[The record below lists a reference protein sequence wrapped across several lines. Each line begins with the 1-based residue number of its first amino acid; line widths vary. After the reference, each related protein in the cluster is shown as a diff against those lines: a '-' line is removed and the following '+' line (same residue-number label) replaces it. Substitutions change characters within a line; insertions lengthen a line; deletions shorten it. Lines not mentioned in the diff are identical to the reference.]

1 MESIVAKLVTTEI
14 WITGYTNMRKY
25 VKYEYVEIRKCG
37 YIRNNDMW
45 KYEYEEI
52 YDTKIYRKVSYSI

>member
-1 MESIVAKLVTTEI
+1 M
-14 WITGYTNMRKY
+14 NMW
-25 VKYEYVEIRKCG
+25 KYENADIYEIT
-37 YIRNNDMW
+37 DMW

>member
-1 MESIVAKLVTTEI
+1 MRIYEI
-14 WITGYTNMRKY
+14 T
-25 VKYEYVEIRKCG
+25 
-37 YIRNNDMW
+37 DMW